1 MARNYN
7 FVYSNG
13 VAMSWYSTSLLG
25 PRLISDQSLSHLW
38 FKPSRGPLWELN
50 RRTGLVT
57 LFDYDNYSEYKKNG
71 TIGEITAPFHEFDA
85 YLATSPPRHLA
96 GPSGPA
102 DELPIPGPSLPRHHH
117 QFRLPDGAGPNPATT
132 NGPVGLFQN
141 YMDASRPLPDLPCFE
156 KCRYLDPVSAEHDR
170 QNGGT
175 DPACRKV
182 ANGYSKRTIN
192 KTGNWPPRP
201 GNVSL
206 PAGQLSLPI
215 RRQRR
220 FQAVFG
226 TLKERAHDQNGF

>member
-85 YLATSPPRHLA
+85 YLATSPPR
-96 GPSGPA
+96 
-102 DELPIPGPSLPRHHH
+102 RTV
-117 QFRLPDGAGPNPATT
+117 R
-132 NGPVGLFQN
+132 
-141 YMDASRPLPDLPCFE
+141 
-156 KCRYLDPVSAEHDR
+156 
-170 QNGGT
+170 
-175 DPACRKV
+175 ACR
-182 ANGYSKRTIN
+182 
-192 KTGNWPPRP
+192 
-201 GNVSL
+201 
-206 PAGQLSLPI
+206 
-215 RRQRR
+215 
-220 FQAVFG
+220 
-226 TLKERAHDQNGF
+226 